1 MIERL
6 LAFAAAAL
14 LLAAPAP
21 AWAEEAE
28 DDSTQP
34 PAKTPELV
42 AQGRA
47 SFLRNCAFCHGETG
61 AGDGFGAA
69 SINPKPRNF
78 ATEKFKNGSKPS
90 QIFDTLATGVSG
102 TAMLPFKHLPV
113 EERWSL
119 AYYVAELHAAGNPGK
134 PKKK

>member
-1 MIERL
+1 MIQRL

-14 LLAAPAP
+14 LLAGPAR
-21 AWAEEAE
+21 AE
-28 DDSTQP
+28 DTENDSTEP
-34 PAKTPELV
+34 PAKTPELL

-78 ATEKFKNGSKPS
+78 TTEKFKNGSKPS
-90 QIFDTLATGVSG
+90 QIFDTLAAGMPG

-119 AYYVAELHAAGNPGK
+119 AYYVAELNAASKGGK
-134 PKKK
+134 AKKK